1 MLTKAPRGTK
11 DILPDEIN
19 KWQFL
24 ESEFRKIC
32 DIFGY
37 KEIRT
42 PTFEHTELFLRG
54 VGETTDIVEKEMYTF
69 NDKSGRSLT
78 LKPEGTAACA
88 RALIEHKLYNQSL
101 PLKLYY
107 IIPGFRYE
115 RPQAGRLREFHQF
128 GVEVFGSDNAA
139 VDVEV
144 IGLAMMFLKGLGLED
159 LDLRIN
165 TLGCGKCRENYREA
179 LKNYFSFKKESLCDT
194 CRTRLDRNPLRILDC
209 KNDDCKQILGES
221 PKILDF
227 LCDECKDHFEKV
239 KRLLYS
245 LKIDFT
251 VDPMIVRGLD
261 YYTKTVFEIISKD
274 LGAQNT
280 ICGGGRYD
288 GLVEECGGP
297 HIPAAGFGMGIERLI
312 NVLEKRGLL
321 NLPQKGVDIFLVVMD
336 EEGFE
341 TAYKL
346 LFELRGKGLSAEIDY
361 MNRSLKGQMKY
372 ADKLKAK
379 FAIIVGE
386 EEIKN
391 NFLTVKDLSNGEQ
404 LKLNDKDLFE
414 FLFNNIRK
422 GCC

>member
-11 DILPDEIN
+11 DILPDEVE

-24 ESEFRKIC
+24 EREFRKIC

-69 NDKSGRSLT
+69 QDKSGRSLT

-128 GVEVFGSDNAA
+128 GIEVFGSENPA

-144 IGLAMMFLKGLGLED
+144 IGMAVKFLKGLGLED
-159 LDLRIN
+159 LDLRVN
-165 TLGCGKCRENYREA
+165 TLGCSNCRPVYKKVLHEY
-179 LKNYFSFKKESLCDT
+179 LSSKKEKLCDT
-194 CRTRLDRNPLRILDC
+194 CKVRYEKNPLRILDC
-209 KNDDCKQILGES
+209 KNDECKKVIQDS
-221 PKILDF
+221 PKILDY
-227 LCDECKDHFEKV
+227 LCEDCKGHFTKV
-239 KRLLYS
+239 KKLLSAIQIEY
-245 LKIDFT
+245 T

-261 YYTKTVFEIISKD
+261 YYTRTVFEIISTD

-280 ICGGGRYD
+280 LCGGGRYD

-312 NVLEKRGLL
+312 YVLESKGLL
-321 NLPQKGVDIFLVVMD
+321 SIPKKGIDVFIAVLDD
-336 EEGFE
+336 ESFE
-341 TAYKL
+341 TGYKL
-346 LFELRGKGLSAEIDY
+346 LFDIREKGLSADIDY

-372 ADKLKAK
+372 ADKLAAK
-379 FAIIVGE
+379 YTIFIGE
-386 EEIKN
+386 DEIKS
-391 NFLTVKDLSNGEQ
+391 NFLTVKDLSTGEQ
-404 LKLNDKDLFE
+404 QKIGMNEIYE
-414 FLFNNIRK
+414 FLYKNIRK